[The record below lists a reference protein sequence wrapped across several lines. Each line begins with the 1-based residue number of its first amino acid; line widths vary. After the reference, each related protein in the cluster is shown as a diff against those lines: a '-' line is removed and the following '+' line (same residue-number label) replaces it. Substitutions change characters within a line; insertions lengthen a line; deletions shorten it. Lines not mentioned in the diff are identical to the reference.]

1 MVAMPMVGA
10 VGVAV
15 RPSFKGVQREVGRE
29 FTGAGATAEK
39 SFSSRFGKAVK
50 AGLFATGAAAAA
62 GFGTALVK
70 GFGRLTA
77 IENAQASL
85 RGLGHDAKSVETIM
99 QNANAAVKGT
109 AFGLDSAA
117 TVAAAAVAAG
127 IKPGE
132 DLQKMLTLVG
142 DSATI
147 AGVGIEE
154 MGAIFNKAA
163 ASNKVQMDIINQL
176 HDAGV
181 PALALLADQMGVTA
195 EEASKMASKGEIDFA
210 TFSKAMEEGMGGAA
224 QKSGE
229 TLQGAFANSMAAVG
243 RFGANL
249 MSEVYPKITA
259 FFQGFMAWMGPMEDA
274 AKVAGEALGDFA
286 DRAISGIQA
295 LWDLVVGGNFSAD
308 FREAFGVQEDH
319 PFVDFLF
326 NLREGVIDAY
336 KAVSDFVSGGLA
348 YLGDWL
354 QRVGIPFLSTFA
366 DALFMKVTP
375 FVWNLATT
383 VAGMLLPVLGG
394 LGAFFMEVL
403 IPALTAVV
411 GWIGDNIDWLG
422 SLAIAVGVAVGAI
435 ALWTAAMKLNVAWQ
449 KFLVGESF
457 IMNLV
462 RMTQWFIGIA
472 RAQGLATAAQWA
484 LNKAL
489 GANPIA
495 KIIMLI
501 SALVAGLVWF
511 FTQTETGRKAW
522 SAFMDFLGSAW
533 EWLYNDVILPTV
545 NWIVDAW
552 NGMVAAI
559 RDGWEKH
566 GKGTIRAI
574 GDWFSWLW
582 SDVLSP
588 TIDWIVGAWRSL
600 MDGIS
605 WAWQNIGKP
614 IFSAIGTVFAF
625 LYNVIIAP
633 YIGLIILYFQT
644 MWKLAAW
651 AWQNVAV
658 PMFNAIKNAFIW
670 VWQSVIQPVIG
681 WITEKWAALMAGM
694 KYAWENVLKP
704 AIDAIRGAFT
714 WLWQNA
720 ISPVLT
726 WIQDKWKLMIDG
738 MVWVWHMKLQPAI
751 QNLQDRFEVM
761 KQRVTA
767 AWDFVKNTIRDT
779 YEKYIKP
786 VIDRFKDAIGSVPGK
801 FEEAKNGIKSAWD
814 KVKDVAKAPIRFVVN
829 TVLNDGLISG
839 FNTMVAWLPGVKELP
854 KISLPKGFARGGY
867 TGPGSKYQEAGIVHA
882 DEFVIRKESQ
892 NSISRA
898 MPGLLDAM
906 NKYGAKA
913 LGYASGGL
921 VRPISGR
928 VTSGFGASR
937 GRYPHAGIDFAAPVG
952 TPVFASMAGQV
963 MRAGWNVLTGRT
975 GIGAYLQHEGG
986 RQTYYGHLS
995 RLLVGIG
1002 DMVKKGQQIAL
1013 SGNTGRSTGPH
1024 LHFETHSGGKPLN
1037 PAHYLSGAA
1046 LPEGANVSGGG
1057 GFNPL
1062 QGLLDVGGKIGQWFT
1077 DKFPAAG
1084 MMVDAAKGVGLKA
1097 FEDLKEWAS
1106 GKLSAVGDFA
1116 KDVWSNI
1123 TGSGS
1128 VQEQVRKVAEGF
1140 GWGDVNGNQWRSLNE
1155 LIRRESSWNPNAAN
1169 PSSSARGL
1177 FQKMTS
1183 VHGPL
1188 EGTVAGQAGWGL
1200 NYIRS
1205 RYGNP
1210 QAAINHHDRRG
1221 WYADGGLVEG
1231 RDYLFRDQG
1240 GNLPPGLN
1248 LVLNKTGRDEWIF
1261 NQDQLGRLDSAVR
1274 GRGGNTYEIYVPHSG
1289 ASAGDIVRTL
1299 EHNSRRLERV

>member
-1 MVAMPMVGA
+1 MVALPVVGS
-10 VGVAV
+10 VGVQV
-15 RPSFKGVQREVGRE
+15 KPSFKGVQREVGKE

-39 SFSSRFGKAVK
+39 SFSGRFGKAVK
-50 AGLFATGAAAAA
+50 TGMLATGAAAAA

-85 RGLGHDAKSVETIM
+85 RGLGHDAESVETIM
-99 QNANAAVKGT
+99 SNANAAVKGT

-132 DLQKMLTLVG
+132 DLEKMLTLVG

-147 AGVGIEE
+147 AGVGIED

-181 PALALLADQMGVTA
+181 PALSLLADQMGVTA
-195 EEASKMASKGEIDFA
+195 EEASAMASKGEIDFA

-229 TLQGAFANSMAAVG
+229 TLQGAFANSMASIG

-249 MSEVYPKITA
+249 MADVYPKITA
-259 FFQGFMAWMGPMEDA
+259 FFQGFMDWMGPMEDA

-295 LWDLVVGGNFSAD
+295 LWDLVVGGDFTGA
-308 FREAFGVQEDH
+308 FREAFGVEEDH
-319 PFVDFLF
+319 PFVGFLF
-326 NLREGVIDAY
+326 NLREGAINACE
-336 KAVSDFVSGGLA
+336 AVRDFVDTGLS

-354 QRVGIPFLSTFA
+354 ERVGVPFLTTFA
-366 DALFMKVTP
+366 DTLFVKVIP
-375 FVWNLATT
+375 FVWNLATV

-394 LGAFFMEVL
+394 LGALLMEVL
-403 IPALTAVV
+403 VPALTAVFE
-411 GWIGDNIDWLG
+411 WIGDNIDWLG
-422 SLAIAVGVAVGAI
+422 SLAIAVGVAVGAYY
-435 ALWTAAMKLNVAWQ
+435 AWQ
-449 KFLVGESF
+449 GALMVWKKATELASGAQKLFNTA
-457 IMNLV
+457 MN
-462 RMTQWFIGIA
+462 
-472 RAQGLATAAQWA
+472 
-484 LNKAL
+484 
-489 GANPIA
+489 ANPIM

-511 FTQTETGRKAW
+511 FTQTETGQKVW
-522 SAFMDFLGSAW
+522 SAFMDFLGDAW
-533 EWLYNDVILPTV
+533 NWLYESVVQPVV

-552 NGMVAAI
+552 NWMTDAI
-559 RDGWEKH
+559 ATGWDWLVTTITDAWNNW
-566 GKGTIRAI
+566 GKPLFDTIGAI
-574 GDWFSWLW
+574 FSW
-582 SDVLSP
+582 
-588 TIDWIVGAWRSL
+588 
-600 MDGIS
+600 
-605 WAWQNIGKP
+605 
-614 IFSAIGTVFAF
+614 

-633 YIGLIILYFQT
+633 YIGMIILYFQT
-644 MWKLAAW
+644 MWNLVSW
-651 AWQNVAV
+651 
-658 PMFNAIKNAFIW
+658 
-670 VWQSVIQPVIG
+670 
-681 WITEKWAALMAGM
+681 
-694 KYAWENVLKP
+694 AWENVGKP
-704 AIDAIRGAFT
+704 MFDAISTGFK
-714 WLWQNA
+714 WLWENV

-726 WIQDKWKLMIDG
+726 WIQDKWQLMIDL
-738 MVWVWHMKLQPAI
+738 MVWVWHTKLQPAI
-751 QNLQDRFEVM
+751 QNLQERFEIM
-761 KQRVTA
+761 KQKLTTA
-767 AWDFVKNTIRDT
+767 WEFIKDTIKNT

-786 VIDRFKDAIGSVPGK
+786 VIDRFKDAVESIPGK
-801 FEEAKNGIKSAWD
+801 FEAAKDGIKKAWD
-814 KVKDVAKAPIRFVVN
+814 MVKDVAKAPIKFVVE
-829 TVLNDGLISG
+829 TVLNKGLIGG

-854 KISLPKGFARGGY
+854 KIKLPKGFARGGW
-867 TGPGSKYQEAGIVHA
+867 TGPGSKFQEAGVVHA
-882 DEFVIRKESQ
+882 DEYVIRKESQ

-898 MPGLLDAM
+898 VPGLLDAM

-913 LGYASGGL
+913 LGYAGGGL
-921 VRPISGR
+921 VRPINGR

-995 RLLVGIG
+995 RLLVQVG
-1002 DMVKKGQQIAL
+1002 DMVRKGQQIAL

-1037 PAHYLSGAA
+1037 PATYLGGAA

-1062 QGLLDVGGKIGQWFT
+1062 QSLLDVGNKIGDWFAE
-1077 DKFPAAG
+1077 KFPAAG

-1106 GKLSAVGDFA
+1106 SKLSAIGDFA

-1188 EGTVAGQAGWGL
+1188 EGTVAGQANWGL

-1205 RYGNP
+1205 RYGSP

-1261 NQDQLGRLDSAVR
+1261 NQDQLGRLDRAVR
-1274 GRGGNTYEIYVPHSG
+1274 GQGGNTYNIHVPHSG
-1289 ASAGDIVRTL
+1289 ASAGDIVRTI